1 VHSFEWQKQLRYY
14 VGSFEAQ
21 SVVIRQVKC
30 NFLYQYEYFGNQTRL
45 VQTALTDLVF
55 LTMTQSLHFF
65 YGGSPQGPAG
75 TGKTE
80 TIKDLAKALG

>member
-1 VHSFEWQKQLRYY
+1 M
-14 VGSFEAQ
+14 
-21 SVVIRQVKC
+21 
-30 NFLYQYEYFGNQTRL
+30 
-45 VQTALTDLVF
+45 QTALTDLVF